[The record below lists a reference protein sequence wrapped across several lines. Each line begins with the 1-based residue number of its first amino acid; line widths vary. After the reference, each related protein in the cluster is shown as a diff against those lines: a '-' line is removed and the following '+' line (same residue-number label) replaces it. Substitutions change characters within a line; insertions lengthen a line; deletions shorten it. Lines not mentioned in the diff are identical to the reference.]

1 MGSDTLFIS
10 RNKLIFTW
18 VEKVFNECGFNDV
31 NFNTLEKNLN
41 TQLNE
46 LKPKYVFM
54 HSGFYS
60 CVTPYM
66 IGRLLENFPE
76 LNISVIN
83 FGYFPDSLAVRFIF
97 HGAKSYIDFNDGIE
111 EFKKGLNKIKTGQ
124 VYYSP
129 GVDRQINLFDEIP
142 KLTRENTNR
151 EWQVLFLLC
160 NGFKYDDIMV
170 NLSIGKRTVE
180 THIYNLYKKFD
191 VDNRND
197 LTRKA
202 VYMGWIKKEH
212 LCFIRSDIKIPK
224 HPTRK

>member
-1 MGSDTLFIS
+1 MECESFFIS

-18 VEKVFNECGFNDV
+18 VEKVFNECGFKDV

-46 LKPKYVFM
+46 LKPKYVFI

-66 IGRLLENFPE
+66 IGCLLENFPE
-76 LNISVIN
+76 LNIIVVN
-83 FGYFPDSLAVRFIF
+83 FGNFTDSLAVRFIF

-111 EFKKGLNKIKTGQ
+111 EFKKGLNIIKTGQ

-129 GVDRQINLFDEIP
+129 GVDRQINLYDEIP
-142 KLTRENTNR
+142 KLTRENTDR
-151 EWQVLFLLC
+151 EWQVLFLIC
-160 NGFKYDDIMV
+160 NGFKEEDIMA
-170 NLSIGKRTVE
+170 NLTIGKRTVE

-202 VYMGWIKKEH
+202 VYMGWVKKEH
-212 LCFIRSDIKIPK
+212 LCFYGSDIKIPK